1 MKIMFALAMLSA
13 ILGLVTERF
22 GFVITGLVIVLLMF
36 IMKFLEQHLPPDE
49 EPLEYFPHE
58 DIDPDYHPH

>member
-1 MKIMFALAMLSA
+1 MKLMLALAMLSA
-13 ILGLVTERF
+13 ILGLVTGRF

-36 IMKFLEQHLPPDE
+36 IMKFLEYHWGGQEDG
-49 EPLEYFPHE
+49 LEYFPTE